1 MSEQTTATLT
11 SKEIRQRNNG
21 SKLGTTLCCP
31 QNKVSYQSY
40 HLNRNHKMNVGI
52 LSFEINLTVCGDHRY
67 KLIQELQDLWV
78 KEINS
83 FLFDMIVLSIT
94 AEVVD

>member
-1 MSEQTTATLT
+1 
-11 SKEIRQRNNG
+11 
-21 SKLGTTLCCP
+21 
-31 QNKVSYQSY
+31 
-40 HLNRNHKMNVGI
+40 MNVGI